1 MAKVM
6 LKADQREE
14 LAMFSRGSDLKKY
27 RILRRIMSKDDY
39 RVWYV
44 RDFLDIANEQTVRK
58 ILEQLTAEGHIQKF
72 NSYPKFWRKI
82 IS

>member
-6 LKADQREE
+6 LKADQKEE
-14 LAMFSRGSDLKKY
+14 LAIFSRGSDLKKY

-58 ILEQLTAEGHIQKF
+58 ILEQLTAEGYVRKF